1 MPVLILFLIWL
12 LIQELIEPVIDRGL
26 APAVQLVQL
35 LADHE
40 ELFDVSVTQVP
51 QPTGLP
57 LEAMP
62 RAQELQLLEDIGL
75 LDLGELVVQPL
86 AIEPLEQVQGPIAQ
100 PEQDLLHCINHSGCG
115 RQDQPIEKALEHG

>member
-1 MPVLILFLIWL
+1 M
-12 LIQELIEPVIDRGL
+12 IDRGL

-40 ELFDVSVTQVP
+40 ELFAVSVAQLP
-51 QPTGLP
+51 QLAGLP

-62 RAQELQLLEDIGL
+62 RAQEFQLLEELGL
-75 LDLGELVVQPL
+75 LDGGEFVVQPL

-100 PEQDLLHCINHSGCG
+100 PEQGLLCCINHSGCG
-115 RQDQPIEKALEHG
+115 RHDQPIEKALEHG

>member
-1 MPVLILFLIWL
+1 M
-12 LIQELIEPVIDRGL
+12 IDRRF

-40 ELFDVSVTQVP
+40 ELLAVSVPQVP
-51 QPTGLP
+51 QLAGLP

-62 RAQELQLLEDIGL
+62 RAQELQLLEELGL
-75 LDLGELVVQPL
+75 LNGGEFVVQPL

>member
-1 MPVLILFLIWL
+1 M
-12 LIQELIEPVIDRGL
+12 IDRGL

-40 ELFDVSVTQVP
+40 ELFAVSVTQLP
-51 QPTGLP
+51 QLAGLP

-62 RAQELQLLEDIGL
+62 RAQEFQLLEELGL
-75 LDLGELVVQPL
+75 LNGGEFVVQPL
-86 AIEPLEQVQGPIAQ
+86 AIKLLEQVQGPIAQ
-100 PEQDLLHCINHSGCG
+100 PEQGLLHCINHSGCG